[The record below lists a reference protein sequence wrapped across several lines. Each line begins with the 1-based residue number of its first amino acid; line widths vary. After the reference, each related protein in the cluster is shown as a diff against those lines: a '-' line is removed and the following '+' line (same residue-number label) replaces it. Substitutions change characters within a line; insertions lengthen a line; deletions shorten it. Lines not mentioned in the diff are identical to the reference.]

1 MYPQFDTP
9 NTAHEMKSILDTFFG
24 PQPKKNTPLSVQI
37 APSANS
43 TPAASPVALEGN
55 IGTIAIENIFQLF
68 DYAALTGKLEVQA
81 PNNSGCFFF
90 RKGVLIHGLL
100 QINQRKIG
108 QILLDSQVITE
119 EQLQQC
125 LLLHEQAHADKRFGQ
140 IVLEQGYLKPDG
152 LDNTLLRQVKDAF
165 FEALSWSEGSF
176 RFYPNLAPAS
186 DAVKLYA
193 RIDHLLLEGMFRID
207 QAALRPEEEL
217 EEE

>member
-1 MYPQFDTP
+1 
-9 NTAHEMKSILDTFFG
+9 MKSILSTFFG
-24 PQPKKNTPLSVQI
+24 PQPKKTAPLSVQREPY
-37 APSANS
+37 ASPTPSA
-43 TPAASPVALEGN
+43 PPVALEGN
-55 IGTIAIENIFQLF
+55 IGTIAIENVFQLF

-81 PNNSGCFFF
+81 PGNSGSFFF

-108 QILLDSQVITE
+108 QILLDSKIITE

-125 LLLHEQAHADKRFGQ
+125 LLLHEQGNPEKRLGQ
-140 IVLEQGYLKPDG
+140 IVLEQGYVKPDG

-165 FEALSWSEGSF
+165 FEALSWNEGRF

-207 QAALRPEEEL
+207 QAALRPEVEL
-217 EEE
+217 EEED